1 MNTYS
6 KHDILQMANKYKEEL
21 EDQIEIYDKFVQEKT
36 AEAILKRNR
45 LFFGIFSNPQIIEQ
59 INCRIVVSAIAQIQ
73 RDFKN
78 TSRSFS
84 SISSIKKYIA
94 EKRRIK
100 TEIKQLRSMNLKYD
114 IVKNNLM
121 TIFDSIK
128 FTSLNLTDIVLGLPH
143 VAKSELLN
151 YISIHQMWNKVCTLL
166 PNRNSYICPTVCK
179 GKLIGDLGDI
189 EKVIAK
195 INMVQEDFVDYDFDP
210 IFDIL
215 FQKREYPPTM
225 ISEWI

>member
-78 TSRSFS
+78 TFWSLS

-128 FTSLNLTDIVLGLPH
+128 LTSLNLTDIVRALPH
-143 VAKSELLN
+143 IAKSELLN
-151 YISIHQMWNKVCTLL
+151 YIHIHQMWDEGISLL
-166 PNRNSYICPTVCK
+166 PNYNSYICPTVFK
-179 GKLIGDLGDI
+179 EQLIVALRNI
-189 EKVIAK
+189 EKTIAK
-195 INMVQEDFVDYDFDP
+195 INMIQEDFVDYNFDR

-215 FQKREYPPTM
+215 IKEREYPLTM
-225 ISEWI
+225 IQERI